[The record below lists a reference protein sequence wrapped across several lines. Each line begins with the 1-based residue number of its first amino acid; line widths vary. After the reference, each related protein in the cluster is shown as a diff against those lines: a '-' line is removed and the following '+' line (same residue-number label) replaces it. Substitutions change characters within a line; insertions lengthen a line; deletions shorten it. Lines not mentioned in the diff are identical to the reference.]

1 MSLKISD
8 RYFEITL
15 EHYATPSF
23 CSFSKQYIGTL
34 TMLDRFISSISHD
47 VKEPSYLS
55 GIINGYQRYRSGYHD
70 ATAFVAQSEVRLIH
84 PLTTIEC
91 QHQEAAPFFYEHTN
105 VWGFPY
111 FIRAE
116 RMKADIVYVRRGESY
131 KRYVGASLEH
141 PLYGTTKEDCTDK
154 LNDRLWGH
162 PGVLSFENGVLS
174 SRIMFC
180 DRLFESQPE
189 MRQDI
194 LSPSPIDF
202 TGFFEDVF
210 GDG

>member
-84 PLTTIEC
+84 LLQQSNANTKRLRPS
-91 QHQEAAPFFYEHTN
+91 FMN
-105 VWGFPY
+105 
-111 FIRAE
+111 IRTFG
-116 RMKADIVYVRRGESY
+116 DSPI
-131 KRYVGASLEH
+131 
-141 PLYGTTKEDCTDK
+141 
-154 LNDRLWGH
+154 
-162 PGVLSFENGVLS
+162 SFEQK
-174 SRIMFC
+174 
-180 DRLFESQPE
+180 E
-189 MRQDI
+189 
-194 LSPSPIDF
+194 
-202 TGFFEDVF
+202 
-210 GDG
+210 